1 MNFQDVAFPEP
12 AGLHDREDAFHEAT
26 TRLAVAAEAPAPPQH
41 RQSHQPLH
49 EVVRRFHALDPRER
63 PQRRFQIQKVLA
75 ELRHARVVAQP
86 AVDERLAEPPFQRRD
101 QFLEP
106 ATSNRP
112 GLKGVPRREQVPDD
126 AKPAAT
132 HEGTRAAALDNFS
145 EIALQMPQHNCRRSS
160 GTCK

>member
-1 MNFQDVAFPEP
+1 MKLFVGSRPRP
-12 AGLHDREDAFHEAT
+12 AQTST
-26 TRLAVAAEAPAPPQH
+26 T
-41 RQSHQPLH
+41 PLPDS
-49 EVVRRFHALDPRER
+49 EGSRRTSPRG
-63 PQRRFQIQKVLA
+63 
-75 ELRHARVVAQP
+75 VVAQP
-86 AVDERLAEPPFQRRD
+86 AVDEHLAEPPFQRRD

-145 EIALQMPQHNCRRSS
+145 EIALQMRPAQLPAVLGHL
-160 GTCK
+160 